1 MRLVKLI
8 TPKKIKTLH
17 CKSLTILV
25 LFFTAFNPVFSQD
38 NSPYSRYGIGDIVPN
53 TNILSRGMG
62 GVSAAYSDILSI
74 NFSNPASYASFQS
87 LVEPRS
93 KKIVSGRAILDVGM
107 NFESRTLQESSPL
120 KKFTASN
127 ALFSYLNVGVPLKP
141 NLGMSFGLRPVSRV
155 SYKIIRNETL
165 INPIAPFD
173 TIENA
178 ITRYEG
184 DGGSY
189 LASIGLGYALFSKKK
204 AYGLEEKL
212 SVGLNGGYLFGKK
225 DYSTKRSLLNDTV
238 LYYQGNF
245 QNRTTYGNL
254 WFNAGVQYQ
263 VPLDTASRITLAI
276 GAFGN
281 WGQKMNA
288 SQDILRET
296 FAFDNNLGDI
306 RLDSVSDMR
315 DVKGKIIMP
324 SSFTFGFIL
333 QKPFILEKNR
343 REAGWMLGVDFSMQ
357 NWSKYRF
364 YGQSDSLINK
374 WELRV
379 GGQYTPFPKRNY
391 FSNVTYRAGFFV
403 GPDYIKVGNKL
414 PQIGGSFGLGLPL
427 AVNRQAPNQFT
438 IINMAFEY
446 GRRGNSSNLLRESLF
461 RFSLGLSFSDIWF
474 GKRKYD

>member
-8 TPKKIKTLH
+8 TPKKTKTLH
-17 CKSLTILV
+17 CFSLAILV
-25 LFFTAFNPVFSQD
+25 LFFTASNPVFSQD

-53 TNILSRGMG
+53 TNILTRGMG
-62 GVSAAYSDILSI
+62 GISAAYTDFLSI
-74 NFSNPASYASFQS
+74 NFSNPASFASFQS
-87 LVEPRS
+87 LVEAKS
-93 KKIVSGRAILDVGM
+93 KKIVSGRAVLDVGM
-107 NFESRTLQESSPL
+107 NFESRTLQESSPAR
-120 KKFTASN
+120 KFTASN
-127 ALFSYLNVGVPLKP
+127 ALFSYLNIGVPLKP

-155 SYKIIRNETL
+155 SYKIFRNERLKDPLTGQ
-165 INPIAPFD
+165 PIDSAL
-173 TIENA
+173 
-178 ITRYEG
+178 TRYEG
-184 DGGSY
+184 EGGSY
-189 LASIGLGYALFSKKK
+189 LASIGLGYALLSKKK

-212 SVGLNGGYLFGKK
+212 SVGANTGYLFGKK
-225 DYSTKRSLLNDTV
+225 DYSTKRSLINDTV
-238 LYYQGNF
+238 LYYQANY

-254 WFNAGVQYQ
+254 WIDVGMQYQ
-263 VPLDTASRITLAI
+263 VPIDTASRITLAI

-281 WGQKMNA
+281 WGQKMDA

-296 FAFDNNLGDI
+296 FAYDNNLGDL

-324 SSFTFGFIL
+324 ASFTIGFAL
-333 QKPFILEKNR
+333 QKPVIMEKNR
-343 REAGWMLGVDFSMQ
+343 RESGWLLGMDFSIQ

-364 YGQSDSLINK
+364 YGQTDSVRNK

-379 GGQYTPFPKRNY
+379 GGQFTPFPKKNY

-403 GPDYIKVGNKL
+403 GPDYIKVGKNL
-414 PQIGGSFGLGLPL
+414 PQIGGSFGLGLPI

-461 RFSLGLSFSDIWF
+461 RFSLGFSFSDIWF